1 MLVHNVL
8 HGQIVTLLVAASF
21 PTNSKCHHFV
31 SINKNKNKNET
42 RFDVAER
49 TAPS

>member
-8 HGQIVTLLVAASF
+8 HGQIVTLVAASF

-31 SINKNKNKNET
+31 SINKNKNKNKNGT
-42 RFDVAER
+42 RFDVA
-49 TAPS
+49 